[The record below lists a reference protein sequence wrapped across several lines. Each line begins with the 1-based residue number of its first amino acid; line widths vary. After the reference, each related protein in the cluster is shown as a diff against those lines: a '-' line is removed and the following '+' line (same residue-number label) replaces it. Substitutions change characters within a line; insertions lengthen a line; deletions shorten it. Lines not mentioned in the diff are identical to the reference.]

1 MDVHLKSMTKEYI
14 VISVLFIVELF
25 WLNGIAEMTTSPS
38 RNNGN
43 GNVAYLFWPPFI
55 LLGLYLCIHIYLF
68 YLRTIDWTLKNA
80 VRLLIIS
87 AIINS
92 ISIVAEIVW
101 VRHMLRSLDAMQQV
115 SAEHT
120 NTIYLNVWTLL
131 IALGLSSMMA
141 GFRLWRKSRS
151 VRKINN
157 YN

>member
-1 MDVHLKSMTKEYI
+1 MKSMTKEYI